1 MKKLLT
7 LFLIFGAFCACQ
19 MSEFDDFMEGDAE
32 FFAKIEDTQLT
43 KTLMDENNNV
53 LWSAG
58 DQLMIFRQSTLGVK
72 YQVQSKY
79 VGKNHGGFSR
89 VAGENNDDF
98 YAGIALDHNVAYY
111 PYVEGL
117 DCSNA
122 NSNVPVDSYLITGVV
137 LPQTQTYAQE
147 SFGNGAF
154 PMLAV
159 SLNKELTFRNVCG
172 GMKLQLKGNQKVT
185 SIAVK
190 GNDGEKLAGKA
201 VVTAFVNGSNPVIEM
216 CDSAYTSVVLDCA
229 EGVQLDE
236 KVATSFIIALP
247 PVEFSKGFEVTVTDA
262 EGNTNTITTDVQNT
276 VLRSSLLTMPA
287 INVSDAEFG
296 GFNISLKEFGSGR
309 ILLNTTVTEEREF
322 AYIISEEP
330 LNLSQSILFI
340 VGSRDVLDTDGE
352 YEILTD
358 LKEHTKYYLYVAA
371 KLSDSEYSELIEIV
385 FETEAFEYNEL
396 CSLTAVMYDG
406 FKMHVS
412 VPESV
417 MNSKPGQPGSRAIRY
432 TMADLMTYNNA
443 GSNDYYYLLYNG
455 NKYLTEDADL
465 EFSEELNYGQVDYD
479 INEDG
484 VIDENDMTYLWNP
497 ISPGEPVVFLAGE
510 FEWMTEEQDGLN
522 GFEYPM
528 YMDHGYYLPC
538 MNNEYIWTGAFQKKV
553 FETKKPSVL
562 NAEVKMEI
570 EDLGPVD
577 ATLVLTPDPSVQF
590 YSVMILDEETYNW
603 MLELLE
609 GKEEYLQW
617 ATASFF
623 SMYNFGSAT
632 FSGPVAVSLS
642 NYFYD
647 VPVDTN
653 YHVLITGMGD
663 DKGSKQCFNHYQ
675 FRTPQ
680 KTKANG
686 PTIVVEPL
694 EAESSPFEAKFR
706 IKCASPDN
714 PAVRCY
720 YGSNYL
726 KEWIYEINGGG
737 TYLQYGQTMQ
747 FSSYELKQINSEEG
761 LVISLPSID
770 GETTRLVVVGYNDEN
785 TPNNLNYEDITECP
799 AVADLTTPYYE
810 AQVSKAY
817 YQLADALSGDWVMS
831 AVVAD
836 YNGNRVTQTH
846 NVSILKGFDDYP
858 AATPQEVYDIYR
870 QFTKLSSAEIDGI
883 WTEFREQAQIFN
895 ERRLEYQNKLA
906 LVGWFGDDV
915 YGPSQK
921 MMPYDLLITD
931 MYNAV
936 DVKSMFSDFGPK
948 MFIEIADGANGKA
961 KLTITADMMYG
972 VPVSNWYMHYYLAG
986 RADLDDN
993 NTILY
998 YSTDDGSFAAPLVF
1012 DVEYTEDFKTLTI
1025 KPIVEN
1031 RESFYPNLIYES
1043 SLSGMYYLEYPIV
1056 SDVTLTKGITK
1067 SAVGSLPPQKNVSVD
1082 PLASELKVVHK
1093 QHTRFEKPV
1102 ERKKVS
1108 MEVMTLEKA
1117 KKNVENYIRKRVR

>member
-1 MKKLLT
+1 M
-7 LFLIFGAFCACQ
+7 GAFCACQ
-19 MSEFDDFMEGDAE
+19 MSEFDDFMGDGAE

-53 LWSAG
+53 LWSAR

-122 NSNVPVDSYLITGVV
+122 NSNVPVDSYLITGLV

-216 CDSAYTSVVLDCA
+216 CDSAYTSVVLDCS

-262 EGNTNTITTDVQNT
+262 EGNTNTIKTEVQNT
-276 VLRSSLLTMPA
+276 VLRSSLLTMPE
-287 INVSDAEFG
+287 VLVG
-296 GFNISLKEFGSGR
+296 GNTGSSNGME
-309 ILLNTTVTEEREF
+309 LTVT
-322 AYIISEEP
+322 
-330 LNLSQSILFI
+330 
-340 VGSRDVLDTDGE
+340 D
-352 YEILTD
+352 
-358 LKEHTKYYLYVAA
+358 
-371 KLSDSEYSELIEIV
+371 
-385 FETEAFEYNEL
+385 
-396 CSLTAVMYDG
+396 VMYDG

-412 VPESV
+412 VPETV
-417 MNSKPGQPGSRAIRY
+417 KNSIHEQPGSRAIRY
-432 TMADLMTYNNA
+432 VQYDLMCYNYYKKY
-443 GSNDYYYLLYNG
+443 GGISDYSFLLYN
-455 NKYLTEDADL
+455 NSYKNYIIEDTTL
-465 EFSEELNYGQVDYD
+465 EYSGKLNYGQVEYD
-479 INEDG
+479 ANEDG
-484 VIDENDMTYLWNP
+484 VIDENDFDRLWNP
-497 ISPGEPVVFLAGE
+497 ITPGEPIVFLAGE
-510 FEWMTEEQDGLN
+510 FEWMQCPPEYEMGGIYEDYPYEVN
-522 GFEYPM
+522 GWYYPM
-528 YMDHGYYLPC
+528 GWPAGYYLPC
-538 MNNEYIWTGAFQKKV
+538 ADAEAWTGAFQKKQ
-553 FETKKPSVL
+553 FETKKPSAL
-562 NAEVKMEI
+562 NAEVEMDI
-570 EDLGPVD
+570 ENLGPVD
-577 ATLVLTPDPSVQF
+577 ATLLFTPDPEVQF
-590 YSVMILDEETYNW
+590 YCVMILDDRAYNL
-603 MLELLE
+603 MLELLD
-609 GKEEYLQW
+609 GREEYLQW
-617 ATASFF
+617 ATSSYFG
-623 SMYNFGSAT
+623 MYNFGSYV
-632 FSGPVAVSLS
+632 FEGPLACKLS
-642 NYFYD
+642 DYFYD
-647 VPVDTN
+647 VPADSD
-653 YHVLITGMGD
+653 YHVLITGLGD

-694 EAESSPFEAKFR
+694 EVESSPFEAKFR

-737 TYLQYGQTMQ
+737 TYFQYGQSMQ

-799 AVADLTTPYYE
+799 AVADLTTPYYT
-810 AQVSKAY
+810 AQLSKSY
-817 YQLADALSGDWVMS
+817 YQLADALAGDWVMS

-858 AATPQEVYDIYR
+858 ASVPQEVRDVY
-870 QFTKLSSAEIDGI
+870 FKMTNNEIDAL
-883 WTEFREQAQIFN
+883 WAEFKNETQVFN
-895 ERRLEYQNKLA
+895 TRRLENQNKLA
-906 LVGWFGDDV
+906 LIGWFGDDV
-915 YGPSQK
+915 SGYSQR
-921 MMPYDLLITD
+921 MTPYDLFITD

-936 DVKSMFSDFGPK
+936 DVKSLFADFGPK
-948 MFIEIADGANGKA
+948 MFIEIADDANGKA

-972 VPVSNWYMHYYLAG
+972 LPVSNWSEHYYLAA
-986 RADLDDN
+986 RADLEDN

-998 YSTDDGSFAAPLVF
+998 YSTIDGSFAAPLVF

-1031 RESFYPNLIYES
+1031 RESFYPNLIYKS
-1043 SLSGMYYLEYPIV
+1043 GLSGMYYLEYPIV

-1082 PLASELKVVHK
+1082 PLSSELKIVHK

-1102 ERKKVS
+1102 ERKKVEV
-1108 MEVMTLEKA
+1108 EVMTLEKVQ
-1117 KKNVENYIRKRVR
+1117 KNLEKYIQKYAR

>member
-1 MKKLLT
+1 M
-7 LFLIFGAFCACQ
+7 GAFCACQ
-19 MSEFDDFMEGDAE
+19 MSEFDDFMGDGAE

-201 VVTAFVNGSNPVIEM
+201 AVTAYVDGSNPVIEM
-216 CDSAYTSVVLDCA
+216 SDSAYTSVILDCG

-262 EGNTNTITTDVQNT
+262 EGNTNTIKTEVQNT

-296 GFNISLKEFGSGR
+296 GFDISLKEFGPGR

-330 LNLSQSILFI
+330 LNLTAPILFM
-340 VGSRDVLDTDGE
+340 VGTQDVLDTDGE
-352 YEILTD
+352 YEILTE
-358 LKEHTKYYLYVAA
+358 LKENTKYYIYVVA
-371 KLSDSEYSELIEIV
+371 KLSSVEYSDIIEIV
-385 FETEAFEYNEL
+385 FETQAFEYNEL
-396 CSLTAVMYDG
+396 CSLTSVMYDG
-406 FKMHVS
+406 FKMHIS

-417 MNSKPGQPGSRAIRY
+417 KNSKHGQPGSRAIRY
-432 TMADLMTYNNA
+432 AHGDLMIYNIMKSV
-443 GSNDYYYLLYNG
+443 GSDYWNLLRNG
-455 NKYLTEDADL
+455 GNYTTEDVILSYSEDL
-465 EFSEELNYGQVDYD
+465 NFGPAGEDL
-479 INEDG
+479 NEDG

-522 GFEYPM
+522 GFDYPM
-528 YMDHGYYLPC
+528 DMDHGYYLPC

-553 FETKKPSVL
+553 FETKKPSAL

-570 EDLGPVD
+570 SDLGPVN
-577 ATLVLTPDPSVQF
+577 ATIALIPDPEVAF
-590 YSVMILDEETYNW
+590 YCVAVLDEETYNL

-617 ATASFF
+617 ATASYFA
-623 SMYNFGSAT
+623 MHNFGSKT
-632 FSGPVAVSLS
+632 FEGPVEFTLS
-642 NYFYD
+642 DWFYE
-647 VPVDTN
+647 VPANTN

-663 DKGSKQCFNHYQ
+663 DKGSKQSFRHYQ
-675 FRTPQ
+675 FTTPE
-680 KTKANG
+680 KTKSSG

-737 TYLQYGQTMQ
+737 TYFQYGQSMQ
-747 FSSYELKQINSEEG
+747 FSSYELSQINSEDG

-785 TPNNLNYEDITECP
+785 TPNDFSYEDITECP
-799 AVADLTTPYYE
+799 AVADLTTPYYT
-810 AQVSKAY
+810 AQLSKSY
-817 YQLADALSGDWVMS
+817 YQLADALAGDWVMS

-858 AATPQEVYDIYR
+858 AAVPQEVRDVY
-870 QFTKLSSAEIDGI
+870 FKMTNNEIDAL
-883 WTEFREQAQIFN
+883 WAEFKNETQVFN
-895 ERRLEYQNKLA
+895 TRRLENQNKLA
-906 LVGWFGDDV
+906 LIGWFGDDV
-915 YGPSQK
+915 SGYSQR
-921 MMPYDLLITD
+921 MTPYDLFITD

-936 DVKSMFSDFGPK
+936 DVKSLFADFGPK
-948 MFIEIADGANGKA
+948 MFIEIADDANGKA
-961 KLTITADMMYG
+961 KLTITADMMFG
-972 VPVSNWYMHYYLAG
+972 LPVSNWSEHYYLAA
-986 RADLDDN
+986 RADLEDN

-998 YSTDDGSFAAPLVF
+998 YSTIDGSFAAPLVF
-1012 DVEYTEDFKTLTI
+1012 DIEYTEDFKTLTI

-1043 SLSGMYYLEYPIV
+1043 GLSGMYYLEYPIV

-1102 ERKKVS
+1102 ERKKVEV
-1108 MEVMTLEKA
+1108 EVMTLEKVQ
-1117 KKNVENYIRKRVR
+1117 KNLEKYIQKYAR